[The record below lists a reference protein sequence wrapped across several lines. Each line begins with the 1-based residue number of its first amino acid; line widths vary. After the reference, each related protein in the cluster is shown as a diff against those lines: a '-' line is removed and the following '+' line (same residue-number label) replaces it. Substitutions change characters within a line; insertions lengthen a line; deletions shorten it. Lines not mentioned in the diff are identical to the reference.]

1 MSENT
6 EKKLTISDIVESV
19 AQDFCDNYCK
29 FPGEYGEEDDDYE
42 RLIDE
47 KCSNFPLNR
56 LS

>member
-6 EKKLTISDIVESV
+6 EKKLTISDIIESV

-47 KCSNFPLNR
+47 KCSNCPLNR
-56 LS
+56 LQ